1 MRQYLYIKTFVPF
14 LQYGRTYKESAK
26 FSIRPNVILSQ
37 KPDFR
42 PFFRPAPISI
52 LDAPDIQC

>member
-1 MRQYLYIKTFVPF
+1 MRQYLYIKTFVLF

-42 PFFRPAPISI
+42 PFFRPS
-52 LDAPDIQC
+52 PDFYP